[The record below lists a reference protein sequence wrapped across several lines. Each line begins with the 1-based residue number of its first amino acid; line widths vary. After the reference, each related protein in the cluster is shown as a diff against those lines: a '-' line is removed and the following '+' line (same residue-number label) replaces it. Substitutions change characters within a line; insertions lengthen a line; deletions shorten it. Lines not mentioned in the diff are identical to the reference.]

1 MTDTSFGFAM
11 RKFEAVIPFLSLV
24 TTLLSDLFMLIVE
37 LLRQCEAILNI
48 VMTFKI
54 CLQSLLFINF
64 VHYG

>member
-1 MTDTSFGFAM
+1 ML
-11 RKFEAVIPFLSLV
+11 AVVSFLSLV
-24 TTLLSDLFMLIVE
+24 TTLLSDLFILIVG
-37 LLRQCEAILNI
+37 LVRQCEAVLNI